1 MTPLDEAILEND
13 SLPQHQRRTNQA
25 IADMFGTSEA
35 AVRRHR
41 KALKRRS
48 EMGKGGVDE
57 YFGVPVEAISARG
70 KTVRLAD
77 GSYEKITY
85 KPGVAERSEVQAHRY
100 EDLAPIFAEPP
111 APLPAHEVP
120 TPSTVVVVVSD
131 LQIGKTDQRG
141 GTEKTVRR
149 VRSAVAQIADHVAG
163 RFRKVIL
170 VDCGDA
176 TEGFSNMVSQS
187 QTNDLPLTYQIRT
200 AQALLADT
208 LRALAPTA
216 EEVTYVAVPSNHCQ
230 VRTGIGRSN
239 RASFPGD
246 DYGLLIADNIR
257 QIVGGRPGYEHV
269 HFKTPGK
276 WLESLTVTAADG
288 TVMGVTHGHAAGAKN
303 RVADWY
309 RGQVFGCVAG
319 MQDAWVL
326 LHGHWHAF
334 SVQTVGENRQIIC
347 APTADPGSSWFQ
359 NASGESSRPALL
371 TFELGGGTSSNW
383 RLWP

>member
-25 IADMFGTSEA
+25 IADEYGTSEA

-48 EMGKGGVDE
+48 EMGKSGVDE
-57 YFGVPVEAISARG
+57 YFGVPVEAITARG

-85 KPGVAERSEVQAHRY
+85 KPGVVERGEVRARRF
-100 EDLAPIFAEPP
+100 EDLAPIFAE
-111 APLPAHEVP
+111 APCAAAPVAS
-120 TPSTVVVVVSD
+120 PSTLVVVVSD
-131 LQIGKTDQRG
+131 MQIGKTDRGG
-141 GTEKTVRR
+141 GTEETVRR
-149 VRSAVAQIADHVAG
+149 VRSAVARVADHAAG
-163 RFRKVIL
+163 QYRKIIL
-170 VDCGDA
+170 VDCGDSA
-176 TEGFSNMVSQS
+176 EGFSNTVSQA

-208 LRALAPTA
+208 LRSLAGAAP
-216 EEVTYVAVPSNHCQ
+216 EIVYVAVPSNHCQ

-257 QIVGGRPGYEHV
+257 EITSGRPGYNHV
-269 HFKTPGK
+269 RFEAPERR
-276 WLESLTVTAADG
+276 LESLTVRAADG
-288 TVMGVTHGHAAGAKN
+288 TVMGVTHGHAAGSKE
-303 RVADWY
+303 RVAEWF
-309 RGQVFGCVAG
+309 RGQAFGCVAG
-319 MQDAWVL
+319 MQHARVL

-334 SVQTVGENRQIIC
+334 SVRTVGDSRQIIC
-347 APTADPGSSWFQ
+347 APTVDPGSSWFQ
-359 NASGESSRPALL
+359 NASGDSSAPALL
-371 TFELGGGTSSNW
+371 TFELGGGTSSGW
-383 RLWP
+383 RLWS